1 VARGSA
7 DRVPTDAAP
16 LIGYAAVSA
25 VVARVDPFAPA
36 TLGPLQ
42 LRNRILKS
50 ATFEGMCP
58 GGVPSDA
65 LVEHH
70 RNIARGGAA
79 MTTLAYV
86 AVAPDARTFAD
97 QIVASEATAGS
108 LRTLTDA
115 VHAEGA
121 AASIQLGHCGAFT
134 KLRGVGMPRGPSPG
148 INAYGIAHG
157 LPIARS
163 MRPAEITAVVG
174 AFERA
179 ARHAREAGFDAIEL
193 HLGHGYLLSQFL
205 SPATNRRRDA
215 WGGSRDARMRLPL
228 DVVRR
233 VRSAVPDLAL
243 LAKINLSDGI
253 EGGADVDDAVALARA
268 LQREGIDAIVG
279 SGGFTS
285 RNAFYLLRGRA
296 PIPEMIA
303 AERHPLQRWALR
315 LLGPRVI
322 RSLPFEELFFAAQAR
337 VLLESVRV
345 PIVLLGGVV
354 SRQGLAQAMAEGFAF
369 VAMGRALICDP
380 DLPARM
386 QRGEMQRSRCT
397 ACNACVAAMDTG
409 GIRCV
414 LDDP

>member
-1 VARGSA
+1 M
-7 DRVPTDAAP
+7 TAP
-16 LIGYAAVSA
+16 I
-25 VVARVDPFAPA
+25 DPFEPA
-36 TLGPLQ
+36 TLGPLR

-50 ATFEGMCP
+50 ATFEGMSP
-58 GGVPSDA
+58 RGVPSAA

-70 RNIARGGAA
+70 RKVARGGAA

-86 AVAPDARTFAD
+86 AVAPEARTFGD
-97 QIVASEATAGS
+97 QIVASDAVMDPV
-108 LRTLTDA
+108 RTLTEA

-121 AASIQLGHCGAFT
+121 AVSVQLGHCGAFT
-134 KLRGVGMPRGPSPG
+134 KMRGSGLPRGPSWG
-148 INAYGIAHG
+148 LNAYGIAYG
-157 LPIARS
+157 LPVARPMRREEIAGTV
-163 MRPAEITAVVG
+163 E

-179 ARHAREAGFDAIEL
+179 ARWARDAGFDAIEL

-205 SPATNRRRDA
+205 SPVTNRRRDA
-215 WGGSRDARMRLPL
+215 WGGSLQGRMRLAL
-228 DVVRR
+228 EVVRR
-233 VRSAVPDLAL
+233 VRAAVPDLAL

-253 EGGADVDDAVALARA
+253 EGGAEIDEAVALARA
-268 LQREGIDAIVG
+268 LAEAGIDAIVG

-285 RNAFYLLRGRA
+285 KNAFYLLRGRA

-322 RSLPFEELFFAAQAR
+322 RSHPFEESFFASQAR
-337 VLLESVRV
+337 ALVDAVNV

-354 SRQGLAQAMAEGFAF
+354 SRRGLHEAMAQGFGF

-380 DLPARM
+380 DLPAKM
-386 QRGEMQRSRCT
+386 QRGEMERTRCT
-397 ACNACVAAMDTG
+397 ACNACVAAMEAG

-414 LDDP
+414 LDDPAGGGR

>member
-1 VARGSA
+1 M
-7 DRVPTDAAP
+7 AA
-16 LIGYAAVSA
+16 A
-25 VVARVDPFAPA
+25 VDPFAPA
-36 TLGPLQ
+36 SLGPLR

-50 ATFEGMCP
+50 ATFEGMSP
-58 GGVPSDA
+58 DGVPSPA

-70 RNIARGGAA
+70 RTIARGGAA

-86 AVAPDARTFAD
+86 AVAPEARTFAD
-97 QIVASEATAGS
+97 QIVASDGAVAR
-108 LRTLTDA
+108 LRVLTDA
-115 VHAEGA
+115 VHREGA

-134 KLRGVGMPRGPSPG
+134 KLRASGMPRGPSPG
-148 INAYGIAHG
+148 LNVYGIAHG
-157 LPIARS
+157 LPLARS
-163 MRPAEITAVVG
+163 MTPGEITDAIE

-215 WGGSRDARMRLPL
+215 WGGSREARMRFPVE
-228 DVVRR
+228 VVRR
-233 VRSAVPDLAL
+233 VRAAVPDLAV

-253 EGGADVDDAVALARA
+253 EGGAEIEDAVALAHA
-268 LQREGIDAIVG
+268 LRDEGVDAIIG

-285 RNAFYLLRGRA
+285 KNAFYLLRGRA
-296 PIPEMIA
+296 PISEMIA

-322 RSLPFEELFFAAQAR
+322 RSLPFEELFFAPQAR
-337 VLLESVRV
+337 LLLDAVRV

-354 SRQGLAQAMAEGFAF
+354 SRHGVEWAMAQGFAF

-380 DLPARM
+380 HLPFAM
-386 QRGEMQRSRCT
+386 QRGELERTRCT
-397 ACNACVAAMDTG
+397 ACNACVAAMDMG

-414 LDDP
+414 LDDPAGAA